1 MKQLLSINEVVLI
14 SQLVIKL
21 SIETKSRTR
30 YCKFDSNQ
38 ETEARD
44 TKRFKKSRNNGKF
57 PFNFPLRLDAKPPE
71 DRKRNV
77 MVLITTKVS
86 NFKSKT
92 GTEMAREKTK
102 RRKKVN
108 LVAQCV
114 KKPCHHCRSLQ
125 CRLRCRRLNPP

>member
-30 YCKFDSNQ
+30 YDKFDSNQ
-38 ETEARD
+38 ETEARG
-44 TKRFKKSRNNGKF
+44 TKRFKKSKNNGKF
-57 PFNFPLRLDAKPPE
+57 PFNFPLRLDAKTPE

-86 NFKSKT
+86 NFKSNT
-92 GTEMAREKTK
+92 CTEMARK
-102 RRKKVN
+102 RRQKEERK
-108 LVAQCV
+108 
-114 KKPCHHCRSLQ
+114 
-125 CRLRCRRLNPP
+125 